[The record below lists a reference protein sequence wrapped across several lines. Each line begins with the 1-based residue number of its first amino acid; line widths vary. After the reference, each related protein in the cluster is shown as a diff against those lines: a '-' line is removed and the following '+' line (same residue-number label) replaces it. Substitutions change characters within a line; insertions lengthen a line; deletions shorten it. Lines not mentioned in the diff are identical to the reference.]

1 MKSTNDYLVELL
13 AQVISTVDG
22 MLSVVERRE

>member
-13 AQVISTVDG
+13 AQIISAVDG
-22 MLSVVERRE
+22 TLSVVERRE

>member
-1 MKSTNDYLVELL
+1 MRSTNDYLVELL
-13 AQVISTVDG
+13 AQIISAIDG

>member
-13 AQVISTVDG
+13 AQIIFAVDG